1 MPPYNP
7 FMTRDEA
14 ITKLQAAYPALQR
27 EFPLRS
33 LALFGS
39 FARGEARPD
48 SDIDILVEFD
58 PAARVTLFTFSHL
71 LDRLTDILGGK
82 VDIVEN
88 HPGLSDAFRAAIQ
101 RDLRRVA

>member
-1 MPPYNP
+1 
-7 FMTRDEA
+7 MTRDEA

-48 SDIDILVEFD
+48 SDIDVLVEFQEG
-58 PAARVTLFTFSHL
+58 ARVTLFTFSYL
-71 LDRLTDILGGK
+71 LDRLTDILGDVK
-82 VDIVEN
+82 IDIVEN
-88 HPGLSDAFRAAIQ
+88 HPGLSESFRAAIQ
-101 RDLRRVA
+101 RDIRRVA